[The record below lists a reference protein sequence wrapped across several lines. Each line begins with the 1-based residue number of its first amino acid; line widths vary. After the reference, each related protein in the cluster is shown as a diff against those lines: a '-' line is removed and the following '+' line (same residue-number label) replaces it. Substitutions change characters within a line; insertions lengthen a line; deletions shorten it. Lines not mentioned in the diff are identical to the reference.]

1 MGFNSRDD
9 RKVKVDEKKLGN
21 NNIVVKDDNNPDS
34 NPHIVRGETSGAS
47 GAMENQA
54 RFKAFTV
61 RISADIY
68 EKLLNF
74 QKTEAKK
81 FETQQYI
88 VERALETYMKERNF
102 V

>member
-21 NNIVVKDDNNPDS
+21 NNIVVKDDNNPDL
-34 NPHIVRGETSGAS
+34 NPHIVRGETSS
-47 GAMENQA
+47 VMENQA
-54 RFKAFTV
+54 RVKYFTV
-61 RISADIY
+61 RISTDVY
-68 EKLLNF
+68 EKLIKF

-88 VERALETYMKERNF
+88 IERALETYMKERNF